1 LFRRLCSRRRHT
13 HARARAVV
21 VAPRLGVHA
30 RESRAS
36 GTTTHRD
43 DDIAL
48 ETDDDDASRARE
60 VSSSDARG
68 NGGRDRV
75 PPYL

>member
-1 LFRRLCSRRRHT
+1 MLLGD
-13 HARARAVV
+13 RARAGV

-48 ETDDDDASRARE
+48 ETDDDDDASRARE
-60 VSSSDARG
+60 PSSSDATRG
-68 NGGRDRV
+68 AMAMAAGTES

>member
-1 LFRRLCSRRRHT
+1 MLLGD
-13 HARARAVV
+13 RARAVV
-21 VAPRLGVHA
+21 VAPRLAVHA

-43 DDIAL
+43 DVIAL
-48 ETDDDDASRARE
+48 ETDDDVASRARE

-68 NGGRDRV
+68 GAMAAGTESPRTFES
-75 PPYL
+75 

>member
-1 LFRRLCSRRRHT
+1 MLLGD
-13 HARARAVV
+13 RARAVV
-21 VAPRLGVHA
+21 VAPRLAVHA

-43 DDIAL
+43 DVIAL
-48 ETDDDDASRARE
+48 ETDDDVVVARARAVVE
-60 VSSSDARG
+60 RRDARG